1 MARIVGKLNAR
12 QVASAKPNKGE
23 VSIVIYDGGNLYL
36 QCTRGNKGYVRR
48 RWLFRYEQDGKP
60 YELILGPLHILTLA
74 EAREKARTLRQQLLD
89 GVDPLQAKRHTDA
102 PSFSSDDAETPF
114 PS

>member
-36 QCTRGNKGYVRR
+36 QCTRGNKGYIRR
-48 RWLFRYEQDGKP
+48 RWLFRYEQDGKAH
-60 YELILGPLHILTLA
+60 ELILGPLYILTLA

-89 GVDPLQAKRHTDA
+89 GVDPLQAKRQTDA
-102 PSFSSDDAETPF
+102 PSFSSDDATPF